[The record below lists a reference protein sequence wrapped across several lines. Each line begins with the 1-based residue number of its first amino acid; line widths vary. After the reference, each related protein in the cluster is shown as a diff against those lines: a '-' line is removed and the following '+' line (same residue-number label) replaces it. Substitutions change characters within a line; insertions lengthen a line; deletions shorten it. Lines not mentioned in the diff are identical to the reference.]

1 MQSSKDRFDEP
12 FEKKVEECGVSP
24 GAYEI
29 KSTFDKVEKKLI
41 DMPCFMS

>member
-12 FEKKVEECGVSP
+12 LEKKGEECAVSP

-29 KSTFDKVEKKLI
+29 KSSFDKVEKKLI